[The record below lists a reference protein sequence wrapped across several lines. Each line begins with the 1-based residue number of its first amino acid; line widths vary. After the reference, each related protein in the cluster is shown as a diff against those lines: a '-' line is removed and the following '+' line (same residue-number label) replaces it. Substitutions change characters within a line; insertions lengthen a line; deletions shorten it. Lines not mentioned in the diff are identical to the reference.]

1 MKVNLKTLLIAGSL
15 AAVSSASALEVGSLR
30 TQYLENPLGI
40 DADSPAFSWQ
50 LKADKRATTQASYQ
64 VELATDPMMGNI
76 VFDSGTVS
84 GRESANVRF
93 DNMNLQPSTR
103 YYWRVTVTDNYGNT
117 ATSSDGSYF
126 ETGLRDSGWS
136 GAKWI
141 GTSGTSN
148 TQTTPAEATPNYTID
163 FDFEID
169 RASMGFVWGATDH
182 NNFYMWQ
189 VNLEQ
194 DTPRLRPH
202 VWTNG
207 NPACMAEIPITG
219 VSINKWKK
227 YHMTIEVA
235 DEGKTAKTYIDN
247 VLVDTRTGDFPYG
260 QVGMRADWLSG
271 PGRSH
276 KPENAFYKNLKVTAN
291 NGDVLFEDNFADN
304 SGFGAGEIVKGQL
317 YITGNPQNDLTLQKN
332 FNANPDVKNYTVEG
346 ECTIEQ
352 FCAGIVFGATD
363 ESHFYMWQIN
373 LEQGFPRLRP
383 HRWNG
388 SPALHGDEINLS
400 NKVDLKEYHPFNFK
414 IVVSND
420 GTLATTYINGVEVDS
435 RQGDY
440 AYGKVG
446 FRHSE
451 SEGEYWYF
459 EHAYIDNIEIRNSDN
474 KILYS
479 EDFEDVDARTIP
491 GGDVVDGMF
500 TGNTN
505 YAPAEGNTNYF
516 WANMTGEEV
525 QKLRYDIDTDITLL
539 NDNAALIFS
548 YTKPNSYFMWAINAK
563 DADVPMIRRHVYAN
577 STNPQYSDTRIQGI
591 SKDEI
596 LGSEHHMKIE
606 VDGSTVRTYL
616 DGNLVDT
623 FKDNTGLLGHGL
635 IGFRVHYDN
644 LVNEKAYWDN
654 VKITAYDGKG
664 NSHVS
669 FSEDFEGDM
678 PDFSAGEVVE
688 VDGNHKLYTY
698 SRNNETKVMQN
709 AAVGS
714 PRFRKEFMVDGA
726 VKSAK
731 LYTSGL
737 GVYTAYVNGRRIGH
751 EQPDGTMVYD
761 ELMPGWSDY
770 RSSVFYMTHDVTSL
784 VKEGANTLGAVVSN
798 GWWNGQ
804 VSHGIYGSSDVAF
817 LGKLV
822 VTLESGEEITVV
834 TDESWLTSR
843 GGALQGAEI
852 YDGETYDAR
861 LNDNWGE
868 AGYDTG
874 LWTAAGIDTQ
884 RHGEVMAHEG
894 ATVRVM
900 PEHERKPKTITVYEG
915 IKPNGTTYGEI
926 NNPTEYGN
934 QAVTLRK
941 GQTMVVDFGQN
952 ASGWAKFKVKG
963 QPGTTLKLRYAEML
977 NDSGEAERGND
988 DAKGTLY
995 TVALR
1000 SAKAA
1005 GQYTLCG
1012 DESGEE
1018 YRPTSTFYGFRY
1030 ADLTASNDVEIEWI
1044 TAETISSVR
1053 DENSSV
1059 RVNDADVNQLY
1070 SNILWGQRSNFVSVP
1085 TDCPQRDERLGW
1097 AADTQVFSMAAMYNS
1112 QVQGFYHKWM
1122 RDMRDGQLADG
1133 RYPNVAPF
1141 NWVEHGSAAWADAGI
1156 ILPWNVYVMY
1166 GDKSIIEENY
1176 ESMERYFDWLA
1187 TQKEGGYNHVGS
1199 DTRYG
1204 DWLAFEDTDKR
1215 FVSVAYYGYM
1225 ADIMSKMSKALSL
1238 AEGDEY
1244 DLKAAKYAKL
1254 FEDIKA
1260 EFKKRYWSEGRMK
1273 GLTQKSQC
1281 AYVLALRYGLL
1292 HDDDAVDYTIEKLR
1306 EKIEGNNNTLSTGFL
1321 GTAVLNQTLSQF
1333 GLDDLAYAILLQH
1346 DCPSWLYSV
1355 DQGATTIWERWNSYT
1370 LEGGISKSIEMNSFN
1385 HYAYGAVAEW
1395 MYRYMAGIA
1404 PDYDNPGFSHILLTP
1419 SFDPKNRINDV
1430 ATTFGSNYGDIKVD
1444 WQTTGEGIYTYN
1456 VTVPANTE
1464 ATLVLPVAEGKA
1476 LLESGKPVEEAEGIS
1491 EIENNDGKMTMT
1503 LGSGSYSFN
1512 GGMTEGGVEAPAV
1525 GKLEIYPNPV
1535 HDTVNVKS
1543 DGDIA
1548 RIQLFSI
1555 SGVLMAE
1562 SCDSNSLNMSGYP
1575 SGHYIVV
1582 ATDSLGNVKVGKII
1596 KD

>member
-1 MKVNLKTLLIAGSL
+1 MKLRLRTLIFAGCL
-15 AAVSSASALEVGSLR
+15 TAVSFAHALEVGSLR

-40 DADSPAFSWQ
+40 DVDNPAFSWQ
-50 LKADKRATTQASYQ
+50 LKSDKRATTQATYQ
-64 VELATDPMMGNI
+64 VELATDPMMANI
-76 VFDSGTVS
+76 VFNSGTIT

-93 DNMNLQPSTR
+93 NNMSLQPSTR

-117 ATSSDGSYF
+117 ATSKNGSYF

-141 GTSGTSN
+141 GTSGSSTN
-148 TQTTPAEATPNYTID
+148 QTPPAEATSNYTID
-163 FDFEID
+163 FDFVID

-194 DTPRLRPH
+194 STPRLRPH
-202 VWTNG
+202 VWTN
-207 NPACMAEIPITG
+207 NIPECMAEIPIQG
-219 VSINKWKK
+219 VTINKWKNH
-227 YHMTIEVA
+227 HMTIEVT
-235 DEGKTAKTYIDN
+235 DEGKTAKTYIDQ
-247 VLVDTRTGDFPYG
+247 VLVDTRSGNFPYG
-260 QVGMRADWLSG
+260 QVGMRADWISG
-271 PGRSH
+271 YGRGH
-276 KPENAFYKNLKVTAN
+276 KPENAFYKSLKVTAD
-291 NGDVLFEDNFADN
+291 NGNVLFEDNFSDN
-304 SGFGAGEIVKGQL
+304 SNFGKGEIVKGQL
-317 YITGNPQNDLTLQKN
+317 YVTGDPQNDLTLQKN
-332 FNANPDVKNYTVEG
+332 FTPDSSVKNYTIEG

-352 FCAGIVFGATD
+352 FCAGIVFGASD

-373 LEQGFPRLRP
+373 LEKGFPRLRP
-383 HRWNG
+383 HRWDG
-388 SPALHGDEINLS
+388 TPGLHGDEIDIS
-400 NKVDLKEYHPFNFK
+400 QKVDLKEFHPFSFK
-414 IVVSND
+414 IVVSDD
-420 GTLATTYINGVEVDS
+420 GKWATTYIDGVEVDS
-435 RQGDY
+435 RSGDY
-440 AYGKVG
+440 PYGKVG

-459 EHAYIDNIEIRNSDN
+459 EHAYLDNIVVRNSEN

-479 EDFEDVDARTIP
+479 EDFEDADARTIP
-491 GGDVVDGMF
+491 GGDVVDGWF

-505 YAPAEGNTNYF
+505 YAPGEGNTNYF

-539 NDNAALIFS
+539 NDNAAVIFS

-577 STNPQYSDTRIQGI
+577 STNPQYSDTRIQDI
-591 SKDEI
+591 SKADI
-596 LGSEHHMKIE
+596 LGTEHHLKIE
-606 VDGSTVRTYL
+606 VDGSKVKTYL
-616 DGNLVDT
+616 DDTLVDT
-623 FKDNTGLLGHGL
+623 FTDNTGLLKHGL
-635 IGFRVHYDN
+635 IGFRVHNDN

-654 VKITAYDGKG
+654 VKVTTYDNKG

-669 FSEDFEGDM
+669 FSEDFEGEM
-678 PDFSAGEVVE
+678 PDFSAGEVVD
-688 VDGNHKLYTY
+688 VAGNRKLYTY
-698 SRNNETKVMQN
+698 SRSGETKVMQN
-709 AAVGS
+709 SAVGS
-714 PRFRKEFMVDGA
+714 PRFRKEFMVDGP

-737 GVYTAYVNGRRIGH
+737 GVYTAYVNGERVGH
-751 EQPDGTMVYD
+751 EQADGSMVYD

-770 RSSVFYMTHDVTSL
+770 RSSIFYMTHDVTSL
-784 VKEGANTLGAVVSN
+784 VKEGSNTVGAVVSN

-822 VTLESGEEITVV
+822 VTLESGQEITVV

-843 GGALQGAEI
+843 GGALQSAEI

-868 AGYDTG
+868 PGYDTS
-874 LWTAAGIDTQ
+874 LWTPAGLDTQ
-884 RHGEVMAHEG
+884 KHGEVMAHEG

-915 IKPNGTTYGEI
+915 ITSNGSTYGEI
-926 NNPTEYGN
+926 NKPVNYGN

-963 QPGTTLKLRYAEML
+963 APGTTIKLRYAEML

-1012 DESGEE
+1012 APEGEE
-1018 YRPTSTFYGFRY
+1018 YHPTSTFYGFRY
-1030 ADLTASNDVEIEWI
+1030 ADLTATADVEIEWI

-1053 DENSSV
+1053 DENSTIK
-1059 RVNDADVNQLY
+1059 VNDSDVNQLY

-1122 RDMRDGQLADG
+1122 RDMRDGQLEDG

-1187 TQKEGGYNHVGS
+1187 TQGEQGYKHVGS

-1238 AEGDEY
+1238 SEGDEY
-1244 DLKAAKYAKL
+1244 DLKAEKYAAL
-1254 FEDIKA
+1254 FQEIKD
-1260 EFKKRYWSEGRMK
+1260 EFKARYWSDGRIK
-1273 GLTQKSQC
+1273 GLSEKSQC

-1292 HDDDAVDYTIEKLR
+1292 HDDEAVENTIEKLR
-1306 EKIEGNNNTLSTGFL
+1306 DKIEGNNYTLSTGFL

-1333 GLDDLAYAILLQH
+1333 GMDDLAYAILLQH
-1346 DCPSWLYSV
+1346 NCPSWLYSV

-1419 SFDPKNRINDV
+1419 SFDPKNRINNV
-1430 ATTFGSNYGDIKVD
+1430 ESTFGSNYGDIKVD
-1444 WQTTGEGIYTYN
+1444 WHTNDDGTFTYN
-1456 VTVPANTE
+1456 VNVPANTD
-1464 ATLVLPVAEGKA
+1464 ATLVLPVADSEGLK
-1476 LLESGKPVEEAEGIS
+1476 ENGKPVEQAEGIS
-1491 EIENNDGKMTMT
+1491 MIRDIDGKIAMT
-1503 LGSGSYSFN
+1503 LGSGAYSFN
-1512 GGMTEGGVEAPAV
+1512 GNTSESGVRSATI
-1525 GKLEIYPNPV
+1525 GKLEIYPNPATDV
-1535 HDTVNVKS
+1535 VTVK
-1543 DGDIA
+1543 GPADIA
-1548 RIQLFSI
+1548 KIQLYSL
-1555 SGVLMAE
+1555 SGVLM
-1562 SCDSNSLNMSGYP
+1562 DQVFDTVTINVGNYSN
-1575 SGHYIVV
+1575 GHYIIV
-1582 ATDSLGNVKVGKII
+1582 ATDVDGNVKVTKLI
-1596 KD
+1596 KE